1 LVLEHRQSNDL
12 DRRIHFAIF
21 IEKVRRTMVKL
32 RLRRVGAKKQ
42 ASFRIVAADSKSP
55 RDGRFIEVVGFY
67 NPRTEPETVQIKE
80 DRALHWLSVGAQ
92 PTEAVARL
100 LKKMGTMERFERLK
114 KGESVETL
122 VAEAEAAAEAAP
134 AVSPKTRR
142 ESAKAAAKKAEK
154 PTEAPEKEAPKEPEA
169 ESETEEAPEVETEA
183 SEPEAPEA
191 DASETETS
199 EAETSETEASE
210 AEGSEMEGSETEA
223 DEAKDAEEEGDA
235 EESSEED

>member
-1 LVLEHRQSNDL
+1 
-12 DRRIHFAIF
+12 
-21 IEKVRRTMVKL
+21 MVKL

-42 ASFRIVAADSKSP
+42 ASFRIVATDSRAP

-100 LKKMGTMERFERLK
+100 LKKMGTMDRFERLK
-114 KGESVETL
+114 TGESMEAL

-142 ESAKAAAKKAEK
+142 DPGQAAAKKDEK
-154 PTEAPEKEAPKEPEA
+154 PAEAPEPEVSEPEEPEEPAAEPEPEPEA
-169 ESETEEAPEVETEA
+169 EEAAEAAAAETADAETE
-183 SEPEAPEA
+183 
-191 DASETETS
+191 DA
-199 EAETSETEASE
+199 E
-210 AEGSEMEGSETEA
+210 AEGE
-223 DEAKDAEEEGDA
+223 AEEP
-235 EESSEED
+235 SEED